1 MSCLSY
7 ELKNPNHMKTIKV
20 LMLLVAFSAATFYSC
35 SDENSINTETNA
47 QKSIALRTVLNQL
60 KKDNAAGR
68 SAVST
73 TPPTSLCFEFVFPLT
88 FTYNNGTA
96 ITASNLVGL
105 LAILNNESPSL
116 HLDGIVFPFQ
126 VQASTTVQT
135 IADEGDL
142 IALIVQCGL
151 PTFNDDLQFSYCFDI
166 EFPIQ
171 IATGGQ
177 IVTIH
182 SQTELN
188 TYLSN
193 PNSGVEAQIVYPISV
208 INQNQTI
215 IIHNVF
221 EFYDIVNSCNVNEC
235 ICTLEY
241 MPVCVNTPNGTVE
254 FSNFCFASCA
264 GFTQADIVQCPVN
277 PNCTITSLSA
287 VVGDCTPTGGSY
299 QLTINFEADTNA
311 NQFEVWTSGGT
322 LLGTYQLGLLP
333 LTLDYPMS
341 LAAIPSDSLTIRIS
355 ETCTETITWTKPLC
369 NCICTTEVLP
379 VCVQTANGLVRYG
392 NTCLAACDGYTPN
405 DFVTCYNFGEV
416 LGSCFSVAYPV
427 YVQSAGALVTIS
439 SDAQLRQYWQPT
451 VGPMPIMNYPI
462 TVIFA
467 NTVYTF
473 ANQAEFENQINISCP

>member
-1 MSCLSY
+1 
-7 ELKNPNHMKTIKV
+7 
-20 LMLLVAFSAATFYSC
+20 MLLVAFSAATFYSC
-35 SDENSINTETNA
+35 SDENAIKNETTA

-60 KKDNAAGR
+60 KRDNTAGR
-68 SAVST
+68 SAVAA
-73 TPPTSLCFEFVFPLT
+73 TPPTALCFEFVFPIT
-88 FTYNNGTA
+88 FSYNNGTA
-96 ITASNLVGL
+96 ITASTLEGL
-105 LAILNNESPSL
+105 LQILNNESPSL

-126 VQASTTVQT
+126 VQTNGAVQT
-135 IADEGDL
+135 VADEGDL
-142 IALIVQCGL
+142 IALIIQCGL

-188 TYLSN
+188 TYLTN

-208 INQNQTI
+208 INQNQTVV
-215 IIHNVF
+215 IHNVF
-221 EFYDIVNSCNVNEC
+221 EFYDIVNSCSQNEC

-241 MPVCVNTPNGTVE
+241 LPVCVNTPNGTVE
-254 FSNFCFASCA
+254 FSNLCFAMCA
-264 GFTQADIVQCPVN
+264 GYTQNDIVQCAVN
-277 PNCTITSLSA
+277 PNCTITSPSA

-333 LTLDYPMS
+333 LTLNYPMS
-341 LAAIPSDSLTIRIS
+341 LTAIPTDYLTIRIS
-355 ETCTETITWTKPLC
+355 ETCTETITWTKPNC

-379 VCVQTANGLVRYG
+379 VCVQTPVGIFTYG
-392 NTCLAACDGYTPN
+392 NACLAQCDGFTSA
-405 DFVTCYNFGEV
+405 DFVNCTYNFGEL
-416 LGSCFSVAYPV
+416 LGSCFTINYPV
-427 YVQSAGALVTIS
+427 YVQTAGALVTITNNGE
-439 SDAQLRQYWQPT
+439 LLQYWQPT

-462 TVIFA
+462 TVIFG
-467 NTVYTF
+467 NSIYTF
-473 ANQAEFENQINISCP
+473 ANQAAFESQINISCP